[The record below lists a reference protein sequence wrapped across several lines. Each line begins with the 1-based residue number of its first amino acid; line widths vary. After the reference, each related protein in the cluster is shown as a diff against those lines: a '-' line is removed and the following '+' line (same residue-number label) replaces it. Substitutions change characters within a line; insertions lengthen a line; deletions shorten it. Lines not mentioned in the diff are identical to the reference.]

1 MVRKIGYIVA
11 ALFAAI
17 GCGVAIYGFI
27 SRSDGRL
34 TGVPF
39 AIVMII
45 MAIVARR
52 AVKRGHAMLVV
63 ISPFILAAVIALAVW
78 FSSR

>member
-1 MVRKIGYIVA
+1 MIAGA
-11 ALFAAI
+11 ASTCWLRP